1 MNYQIDNPKAV
12 TKWKPVLESLGV
24 SDPYRMKWMAEY
36 AEMHSLTEAGRAYN
50 RITENVAYSTLGNIN
65 GMGAV
70 QPALPSTVPGQ
81 VWGDYGMGTAGG
93 IGSGDIGQNLLP
105 VSMKIAAQT
114 IGLDLVA
121 VKPASSPKVDMLFV
135 DFKYDNLA
143 DSTLKDERPI
153 MFALNFAS
161 STKLAE
167 LNTALKLSMLL
178 KTDANGQPVREKI
191 GGLTNPVYVHLSGGT
206 VATQVSGY
214 AYTADYFNLG
224 GGGTATLIN
233 NYDPTLIN
241 YPANGAS
248 PTKEGWMEF
257 LGWSRINGYPMFRI
271 FRQFNP
277 GSNNAG
283 WGFVNDR
290 NTFPTAAFSIA
301 AMLNDNGGVGVTM
314 DIASGNTGLQQVLLT
329 GVTVELIS
337 LLEDHIPGFSAGWY
351 VNKPMRREEDEAT
364 YPNVIGPDIFTKTIQ
379 VGDIE
384 ISSSLKRTQI
394 EDIKAATGMDI
405 VQKLESVLVNELTQT
420 ISKQI
425 VTQITALAD
434 KNRIAWT
441 TPKDAAGVSKF
452 DFNVDAYLKIGAAT
466 PGGETTHSIQRKLVA
481 KLNNA
486 SNFIATEG
494 RVGPAQYLVTNGN
507 LASVIQDVA
516 GYTLNPVKANLNANG
531 QLFPMGNVGNISI
544 YVDPYQRWDDNRIF
558 LGRKNSVEQPGLVFV
573 PYLMAQSIQLISEA
587 TWAPRM
593 LIRSRYAIADI
604 GFFPWKQFMTI
615 LVTDSAGVLI

>member
-1 MNYQIDNPKAV
+1 MNLIVDNQKAIA
-12 TKWKPVLESLGV
+12 KWKPVLESLGV
-24 SDPYRMKWMAEY
+24 DDPYRMKWMAEY
-36 AEMHSLTEAGRAYN
+36 AEMHSLN
-50 RITENVAYSTLGNIN
+50 ENVAYQTLGNLN

-70 QPALPSTVPGQ
+70 QAAQPSATPGL
-81 VWGDYGMGTAGG
+81 VWGDYGAGTPGG

-153 MFALNFAS
+153 MFQLNCTAS
-161 STKLAE
+161 SA
-167 LNTALKLSMLL
+167 LNTALKAAMASKL
-178 KTDANGQPVREKI
+178 DANGQPVREKV
-191 GGLTNPVYVHLSGGT
+191 GGLTNPIYVHLTGGT
-206 VATQVSGY
+206 VTVNIGNGTGELSA
-214 AYTADYFNLG
+214 YFNLSAPITAG
-224 GGGTATLIN
+224 GIQGF
-233 NYDPTLIN
+233 DPTLIN
-241 YPANGAS
+241 YPSNGAA
-248 PTKEGWMEF
+248 PKKEGWLEF
-257 LGWSRINGYPMFRI
+257 LGWSRINGYPMFRC
-271 FRQFNP
+271 FRQFNT
-277 GSNNAG
+277 GANNAG
-283 WGFVNDR
+283 FGFVDDR
-290 NTFPTAAFSIA
+290 NTFPTAAYPIVD
-301 AMLNDNGGVGVTM
+301 MLNASVSM
-314 DIASGNTGLQQVLLT
+314 QIATSASVITEVSLT
-329 GVTVELIS
+329 GATIQLVS

-351 VNKPMRREEDEAT
+351 MNKPMTRDEDERT

-379 VGDIE
+379 VGDVE

-425 VTQITALAD
+425 VAKVTELAD
-434 KNRIAWT
+434 KNRTAWT
-441 TPKDAAGVSKF
+441 TPKDSAGIPKF
-452 DFNVDAYLKIGAAT
+452 DLNVDTYLAVGAAT
-466 PGGETTHSIQRKLVA
+466 PGGETTHSIQRKLIA
-481 KLNNA
+481 KINNA

-558 LGRKNSVEQPGLVFV
+558 LGRKNSVDQPGLVFV

-593 LIRSRYAIADI
+593 LIRSRYAVADI

-615 LVTDSAGVLI
+615 VVTDSAGVLI

>member
-1 MNYQIDNPKAV
+1 MNLIIDNQKAIG
-12 TKWKPVLESLGV
+12 KWKPVLENLGV
-24 SDPYRMKWMAEY
+24 QDTTKQKWMAEY
-36 AEMHSLTEAGRAYN
+36 AEMHSMN
-50 RITENVAYSTLGNIN
+50 ENVAYSTLGNMN
-65 GMGAV
+65 GMGSVQAA
-70 QPALPSTVPGQ
+70 QPAGTPGL
-81 VWGDYGMGTAGG
+81 VWGDYAAGQPGG

-153 MFALNFAS
+153 MFSINLADVDAKAALNSALKAS
-161 STKLAE
+161 M
-167 LNTALKLSMLL
+167 ALKL
-178 KTDANGQPVREKI
+178 DANGQPIREKV
-191 GGLTNPVYVHLSGGT
+191 GGLTAPLYIHLSGGT
-206 VATQVSGY
+206 LAVQST
-214 AYTADYFNLG
+214 
-224 GGGTATLIN
+224 TATVGTLAQYFHLGDTATATGLQN
-233 NYDPTLIN
+233 FDPVLTNYAQNAAAAPK
-241 YPANGAS
+241 
-248 PTKEGWMEF
+248 KEGILEF
-257 LGWSRINGYPMFRI
+257 LGWSRINGYPMFRV
-271 FRQFNP
+271 FRQANP
-277 GSNNAG
+277 GANNAG
-283 WGFVNDR
+283 WGFVDDR

-301 AMLNDNGGVGVTM
+301 AMLNNGVVAQV
-314 DIASGNTGLQQVLLT
+314 ASGTTYANVALST
-329 GVTVELIS
+329 GVTIELVS

-351 VNKPMRREEDEAT
+351 MNKPMTRDEDERT

-425 VTQITALAD
+425 IAKITELAD
-434 KNRIAWT
+434 KNRTAWT
-441 TPKDAAGVSKF
+441 TPKDNTGASKF
-452 DFNVDAYLKIGAAT
+452 DFNVDNYLKVGAAT
-466 PGGETTHSIQRKLVA
+466 PGGETTHSIQRKLIA
-481 KLNNA
+481 KINNA

-516 GYTLNPVKANLNANG
+516 GYTLNPVKSNLNANG

-593 LIRSRYAIADI
+593 LIRSRYAVADI
-604 GFFPWKQFMTI
+604 GFFPHKQFMTL
-615 LVTDSAGVLI
+615 LVTDTAGVLI

>member
-1 MNYQIDNPKAV
+1 MNLIVDKTKAV
-12 TKWKPVLESLGV
+12 AKWKPVLESLGV
-24 SDPYRMKWMAEY
+24 TDKYRMDWMAEY
-36 AEMHSLTEAGRAYN
+36 AEMHSLN
-50 RITENVAYSTLGNIN
+50 ENVAYSTLGNLN

-70 QPALPSTVPGQ
+70 QAAQPSATPGL
-81 VWGDYGMGTAGG
+81 VWGDYGAGTAGG

-135 DFKYDNLA
+135 DFKYDNLDDA
-143 DSTLKDERPI
+143 TTKDERPI
-153 MFALNFAS
+153 MFQMNLSGGLSTLNTYLKAAMA
-161 STKLAE
+161 TKL
-167 LNTALKLSMLL
+167 
-178 KTDANGQPVREKI
+178 DANSEPVREKV
-191 GGLTNPVYVHLSGGT
+191 GGLTNPIYVHLSGGT
-206 VATQVSGY
+206 LACQVAGAASTTA
-214 AYTADYFNLG
+214 AYFDLG
-224 GGGTATLIN
+224 VGTSPLTATELQGF
-233 NYDPTLIN
+233 DPTLSN
-241 YPANGAS
+241 YTANGAS
-248 PTKEGWMEF
+248 PKKEGWMEF
-257 LGWSRINGYPMFRI
+257 LGWSRINGYPMFRV

-277 GSNNAG
+277 GANNAG
-283 WGFVNDR
+283 WNFLDDR

-301 AMLNDNGGVGVTM
+301 DMLNGGVSMQIATTDAVVTNYA
-314 DIASGNTGLQQVLLT
+314 IT
-329 GVTVELIS
+329 GVSLELVS

-351 VNKPMRREEDEAT
+351 VNKPMNRDEDENT

-425 VTQITALAD
+425 VAKVTELAD

-441 TPKDAAGVSKF
+441 TPKDASNVSKF
-452 DFNVDAYLKIGAAT
+452 DFNVDTYLAVGAAT
-466 PGGETTHSIQRKLVA
+466 PGGETTHSIQRKLIA
-481 KLNNA
+481 KINNA

-516 GYTLNPVKANLNANG
+516 GYTLNPVKSNLNANG

-558 LGRKNSVEQPGLVFV
+558 LGRKNSVDQPGLVFV

-593 LIRSRYAIADI
+593 LIRSRYAVADI

-615 LVTDSAGVLI
+615 RVTDTAGVLI

>member
-1 MNYQIDNPKAV
+1 MNLIVDNQKAV
-12 TKWKPVLESLGV
+12 SKWKPVLESLGV
-24 SDPYRMKWMAEY
+24 DDPYRMKWMAEY
-36 AEMHSLTEAGRAYN
+36 AEMHSLN
-50 RITENVAYSTLGNIN
+50 ENVAYSTLGNLN
-65 GMGAV
+65 GMGAIQAA
-70 QPALPSTVPGQ
+70 QPSATPGL
-81 VWGDYGMGTAGG
+81 VWGDYGAGTAGG

-135 DFKYDNLA
+135 DFKYDNLN

-153 MFALNFAS
+153 MFQLNLS
-161 STKLAE
+161 GGLTT
-167 LNTALKLSMLL
+167 LNTALKAAMATKL
-178 KTDANGQPVREKI
+178 DANSQPVREKI
-191 GGLTNPVYVHLSGGT
+191 GGLTNPIFVHLSGGT
-206 VATQVSGY
+206 LTVNNTTANVGATSTLA
-214 AYTADYFNLG
+214 AYFLKGAPVTAPIIQAF
-224 GGGTATLIN
+224 
-233 NYDPTLIN
+233 DPTLTN
-241 YPANGAS
+241 YPANGTS
-248 PTKEGWMEF
+248 PAKEGWLEF
-257 LGWSRINGYPMFRI
+257 LGWSRINGYPMFRC
-271 FRQFNP
+271 FRQFNT
-277 GSNNAG
+277 GANNAG
-283 WGFVNDR
+283 FGFVDDR
-290 NTFPTAAFSIA
+290 NTFPTAAYPIVD
-301 AMLNDNGGVGVTM
+301 MLNSSVSMQIATTAAVVTE
-314 DIASGNTGLQQVLLT
+314 VPLT
-329 GVTVELIS
+329 GATIQLVS

-351 VNKPMRREEDEAT
+351 LNKPMTRDEDERT

-379 VGDIE
+379 VGDVE

-425 VTQITALAD
+425 IAKVTEMAD
-434 KNRIAWT
+434 KNRTAWT
-441 TPKDAAGVSKF
+441 TPKDTLGNPKF
-452 DFNVDAYLKIGAAT
+452 DLNVDTYLAVGAAT
-466 PGGETTHSIQRKLVA
+466 PGGETTHSIQRKLIA
-481 KLNNA
+481 KINNA

-531 QLFPMGNVGNISI
+531 QLFPMGNVGQISI

-593 LIRSRYAIADI
+593 LIRSRYAVADI

-615 LVTDSAGVLI
+615 VVTDSAGVLI